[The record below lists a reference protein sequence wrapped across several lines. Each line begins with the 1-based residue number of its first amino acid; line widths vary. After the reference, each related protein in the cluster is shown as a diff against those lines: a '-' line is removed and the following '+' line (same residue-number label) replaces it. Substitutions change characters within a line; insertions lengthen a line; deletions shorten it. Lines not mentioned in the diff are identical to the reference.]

1 MFATLLVTGLTLLLV
16 SIKLLRL
23 FYELGFNYILAS
35 ILAPADVANG
45 QKLKAVLTNILN
57 TFMVVIMIFIS
68 LKVYMLGTEFLTD
81 KTNGVVYVLGLIA
94 FSLAVIDGP
103 NMCERIF
110 GIDAGLKSGWGL
122 LAGGLAAAKGM
133 TSAAK
138 GIGKGLAATG
148 SALATGGASA
158 AGMISG
164 LRGGNKGSGQDDDK
178 ESLQD
183 QMKKKIKK

>member
-1 MFATLLVTGLTLLLV
+1 
-16 SIKLLRL
+16 
-23 FYELGFNYILAS
+23 
-35 ILAPADVANG
+35 
-45 QKLKAVLTNILN
+45 
-57 TFMVVIMIFIS
+57 
-68 LKVYMLGTEFLTD
+68 
-81 KTNGVVYVLGLIA
+81 
-94 FSLAVIDGP
+94 
-103 NMCERIF
+103 MCERIF